1 MKANIKRIILDTSR
15 SLFNLHGYVSV
26 SMRDISQS
34 CGISVGNLTYH
45 YPHKLDIL
53 CALMQEIQPQNC
65 EDEITSL
72 SSLLQYLREMILGLK
87 KNAFFFS
94 VSDMQ
99 RINEECFAIN
109 KESVQNLRNHLIAS
123 LQQLKENDI
132 LNENITPRI
141 IEDIVSF
148 WMLAQLSWANEDFQ
162 ESTYKSNDLDDFLYQ
177 HLSLLLPYLT
187 KKGKKQYDKLK
198 K

>member
-1 MKANIKRIILDTSR
+1 MKANIKKNILDTSR
-15 SLFNLHGYVSV
+15 SLFNLHGYASV

-53 CALMQEIQPQNC
+53 CALMQEIQPQSFEN
-65 EDEITSL
+65 EISSL
-72 SSLLQYLREMILGLK
+72 SSLLEYLKEMILGLK

-94 VSDMQ
+94 VPDMQ
-99 RINEECFAIN
+99 RINDECFTIN
-109 KESVQNLRNHLIAS
+109 KESVNNLKNHLLSS

-132 LNENITPRI
+132 LTSSLTSTIM
-141 IEDIVSF
+141 EDIVSF

-177 HLSLLLPYLT
+177 HFSLLLPYLT